1 MLTFHWKEILLFLY
15 LFSWIGSVDSA
26 KHFTGYIHQGSEDRN
41 CYSCMSEEFEKHWSY
56 LEKVY
61 YRPLNFTDHCH
72 TMPNYARIGI
82 QECPH
87 SLCVTVI
94 EPKILA
100 GQQIGSNVIR
110 GCFSSVFRHG
120 DMLMGSVNKHN
131 VLDTRCNNISAKKLL
146 PPHLS
151 KMSSNR
157 MVDVCWCVG
166 QLCNDYPSI
175 NSGNS
180 NKNLFINMRMSQY
193 CQKISNIFPTQIA
206 LVISAFFLIIINH

>member
-1 MLTFHWKEILLFLY
+1 MQRLDYYRFISLLIVIWRVQTLAA
-15 LFSWIGSVDSA
+15 G
-26 KHFTGYIHQGSEDRN
+26 KHFSGYAQHSPDSRH

-72 TMPNYARIGI
+72 TMPKYVNIGT

-120 DMLMGSVNKHN
+120 DLLSGNINSNN
-131 VLDTRCNNISAKKLL
+131 VLGMLNTDCLKILKRFICFREKL
-146 PPHLS
+146 
-151 KMSSNR
+151 
-157 MVDVCWCVG
+157 
-166 QLCNDYPSI
+166 
-175 NSGNS
+175 
-180 NKNLFINMRMSQY
+180 
-193 CQKISNIFPTQIA
+193 
-206 LVISAFFLIIINH
+206 